1 MAFKLPKL
9 PNPTF
14 DYLPF
19 LGGLDLATPVIQVAA
34 GKLRESQNYEIGIN
48 GGYTGILGYER
59 FDGQASPS
67 DAQYGVLNVTI
78 TGSISVGNTITGATS
93 GATAVVVAVVTSSDP
108 DYLVVTKIS
117 GTFVAET
124 LNVSGSPQGTITA
137 APSVDGASTTQLHAQ
152 YKNLAADE
160 YRDDIA
166 AVTGSGRILGLWM
179 LNDVKYAFRNNAGGT
194 AAALYK
200 STAAGWSS
208 VALGR
213 ELSFTSGGTTEIEEG
228 QTITGATSG
237 GTAVLTRVVLES
249 GTWAGGDAAGRFIF
263 ASQTGTFQSE
273 NINVGASLNL
283 ATIAGNSSAIT
294 LLPDGRYEMITH
306 NFGGAT
312 GTKRIYGCDGINR
325 GFEFDGSVFVPIDT
339 GMDDDAPTHVCA
351 HKNHLFFAFGGS
363 AQHSGIGEPYI
374 FDPIFG
380 AGELAVGDTI
390 TGFKQEPGVQGGATL
405 GIYSRNI
412 VHMLYGSDEDDWN
425 LVPYRDELGAYEHS
439 IQQVGMTMM
448 LDDRGVTG
456 LSTSQSFGNFSHS
469 VLSKLIQTW
478 VNERRT
484 LVTASCIARDKS
496 QYRLFF
502 SDNYA
507 LYVTMNGTKV
517 LGMMP
522 QFFEHKVRCIF
533 SLEDNDG
540 NEVIMFGS
548 DDGFVYQMEKGT
560 SFDGENIERY
570 LVLHYHHS
578 KSPRVN
584 KTYKSLTLEAE
595 GTGYAQ
601 FGLTYELG
609 YADSNIPQPG
619 TTTEELS
626 FSAGQWDSGSW
637 DVGFWDGRTLQ
648 PSNFKLEGT
657 AENISIIIRSDSDY
671 FAPIKFSGALLRIIP
686 RRQLR

>member
-1 MAFKLPKL
+1 MRKLPQL
-9 PNPTF
+9 PPPQF

-19 LGGLDLATPVIQVAA
+19 AGGLDLTTPVIQTKP
-34 GKLRESQNYEIGIN
+34 GTLRDALNYEIGIN
-48 GGYTGILGYER
+48 GGYIGILGYER

-67 DAQYGVLNVTI
+67 DGQYGILNVTI
-78 TGSISVGNTITGATS
+78 SGAFAVGDTITGVTS
-93 GATAVVVAVVTSSDP
+93 AATAVVLAVVTGGAT

-152 YKNLAADE
+152 YRNLAADE

-179 LNDVKYAFRNNAGGT
+179 LDDVVYAFRNNAGGT

-200 STAAGWSS
+200 STASGWSA

-213 ELSFTSGGTTEIEEG
+213 ELSFTSGGTYEILEG
-228 QTITGATSG
+228 DTITGATSAA
-237 GTAVLTRVVLES
+237 TAVITRVVLETGS
-249 GTWAGGDAAGRFIF
+249 WGAGTAAGRLIF
-263 ASQTGTFQSE
+263 ASDTGTFQAE
-273 NINVGASLNL
+273 NLNVGANLNV
-283 ATIAGNSSAIT
+283 ATIADDSSAIT

-306 NFGGAT
+306 NFGGEA
-312 GTKRIYGCDGINR
+312 GEDRIYGCDGINR
-325 GFEFDGSVFVPIDT
+325 GFEFDGAIFVPIDT
-339 GMDDDAPTHVCA
+339 GMDDDTPSHVSA
-351 HKNHLFFAFGGS
+351 HKNHLFFAFVGS
-363 AQHSGIGEPYI
+363 AQHSGIGTPYI
-374 FDPIFG
+374 FSPVFG
-380 AGELAVGDTI
+380 ASELAVGDTI
-390 TGFKQEPGVQGGATL
+390 TGFKREPGVQAGATL

-412 VHMLYGSDEDDWN
+412 VHMLYGTSSSDWE
-425 LVPYRDELGAYEHS
+425 LVQYREELGAYANS
-439 IQQVGMTMM
+439 IQQVGGTMM
-448 LDDRGVTG
+448 LDDRGIVS
-456 LSTSQSFGNFSHS
+456 LQASQVYGNFQHS
-469 VLSKLIQTW
+469 VLSKLIQPF

-502 SDNYA
+502 SDQFA
-507 LYVTMNGTKV
+507 LFITMNGSKV

-522 QFFEHKVRCIF
+522 QLLEHKVECMF
-533 SLEDNDG
+533 SLEDSDG

-560 SFDGENIERY
+560 SFDGESINRY
-570 LVLHYHHS
+570 FKVHYHHS

-584 KTYKSLTLEAE
+584 KAYKGLTLEAE
-595 GTGYAQ
+595 GTGYAE

-609 YADSNIPQPG
+609 YTDSDIPQPG
-619 TTTEELS
+619 TLTEELS
-626 FSAGQWDSGSW
+626 FSAGRWDTGTW
-637 DVGFWDGRTLQ
+637 DVGVWDGRTLQ

-657 AENISIIIRSDSDY
+657 AENISLIIMSDSDY
-671 FAPIKFSGALLRIIP
+671 FAPVKYSGALLRLIP